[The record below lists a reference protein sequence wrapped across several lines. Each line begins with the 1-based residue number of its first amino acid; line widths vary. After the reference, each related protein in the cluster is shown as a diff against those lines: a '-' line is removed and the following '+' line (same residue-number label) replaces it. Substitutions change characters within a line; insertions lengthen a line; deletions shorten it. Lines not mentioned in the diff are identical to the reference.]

1 MNSANPLLVPLFVFF
16 ACIGVGVVL
25 GMAIVS
31 STRKRRL
38 QAADAEAEAI
48 RLDAQDRLDEE
59 MSDAKERITEY
70 EDRLWSQNEKEIS
83 QLEARVEGRETE
95 YRKKRSE
102 ADRTFYQDHKE
113 IRRQSQL
120 LDESEKRLQQR
131 QQGFDSIRAK
141 TKETKNQI
149 VSALAAKTRE
159 NSEQLKTQIVAELEN
174 SFHIDARKRANRLE
188 DEAKANAETIAKRLI
203 SIALGRFSRA
213 SCTERG
219 IGTVELASAEQR
231 SRLLG
236 PEGLHLKTLE
246 TACGVDLAVTEDN
259 TVSIAGYD
267 PVRRELTTR
276 CLEKL
281 LNEKRIDPGVIE
293 RVVEK
298 TKEGLLRKIEED
310 GRRVS
315 NELGCADLHIEI
327 KKMLGSLR
335 YRYSFAQN
343 QYFHVAE
350 VGWLCALLASELGGD
365 TRRKDGRRSG
375 LLHDIGKAMDHSIEG
390 GHAVIGADFIQKW
403 GEAAHIVH
411 AVRAHH
417 YEEQPNSDLAF
428 LVIAADAMSG
438 ARPGARRQTVNTYNQ
453 KIEALSTIGDGF
465 PGVLR
470 TMIFNA
476 GREVRVVVDSRRI
489 NDLNALGLC
498 RDIADKIEAECSYPG
513 QIKVVVVRETVA
525 EALAK

>member
-1 MNSANPLLVPLFVFF
+1 MVIAFSFLIFGLLTGGILGL
-16 ACIGVGVVL
+16 GVARV
-25 GMAIVS
+25 
-31 STRKRRL
+31 TRRRRI
-38 QAADAEAEAI
+38 QAAEAEAEAVV
-48 RLDAQDRLDEE
+48 LDAKDRFDEL
-59 MSDAKERITEY
+59 MSDAKERVAEF
-70 EDRLWSQNEKEIS
+70 EEKLWVQNEKDITL
-83 QLEARVEGRETE
+83 LESRVEAKEAE

-102 ADRTFYQDHKE
+102 ADRAFHQAQKE
-113 IRRQSQL
+113 TRMQNADL
-120 LDESEKRLQQR
+120 VVAEKRIVERQAALDDLKTQLRELRGEKVQRLQR
-131 QQGFDSIRAK
+131 VSG
-141 TKETKNQI
+141 
-149 VSALAAKTRE
+149 VSAAEA
-159 NSEQLKTQIVAELEN
+159 EQLKQSVMTDLET
-174 SFHIDARKRANRLE
+174 SFHVEARKKASRLE
-188 DEAKANAETIAKRLI
+188 DEAKANAETIAKRI
-203 SIALGRFSRA
+203 IGIALNRFPRA

-219 IGTVELASAEQR
+219 IGSVELADADAKAKI
-231 SRLLG
+231 LG
-236 PEGLHLKTLE
+236 PDGVNLKALE
-246 TACGVDLAVTEDN
+246 KACGVDLSITEDN
-259 TVSIAGYD
+259 IVAIAGYD

-281 LNEKRIDPGVIE
+281 LKEKRLDPQTVE
-293 RVVEK
+293 RIVEK
-298 TKEGLLRKIEED
+298 TKADLLRKVEED
-310 GRRVS
+310 GRRVA
-315 NELGCADLHIEI
+315 NELGCSDLHIEI

-350 VGWLCALLASELGGD
+350 VGWLCSLLASELGGV
-365 TRRKDGRRSG
+365 RRKDAKRSG
-375 LLHDIGKAMDHSIEG
+375 LLHDVGKAMDHSIEG

-403 GEAAHIVH
+403 GEAAPIVH

-476 GREVRVVVDSRRI
+476 GREVRVVVDSRKV
-489 NDLNALGLC
+489 NDNRALGLC
-498 RDIADKIEAECSYPG
+498 RDIADKIEQECTYPG
-513 QIKVVVVRETVA
+513 QIKVVVVRETLA